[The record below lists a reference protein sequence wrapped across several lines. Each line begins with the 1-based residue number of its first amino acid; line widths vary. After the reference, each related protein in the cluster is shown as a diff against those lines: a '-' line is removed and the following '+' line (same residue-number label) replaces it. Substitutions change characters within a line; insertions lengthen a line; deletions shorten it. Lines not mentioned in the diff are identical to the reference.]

1 MHSLKPF
8 TLILASA
15 LFISACAT
23 DEFGNR
29 RELTDAEKGAMIGAG
44 IGVLAGLGAKDKKK
58 RAVIYGI
65 VGGIAGGAVG
75 HYMDSQKKD
84 FEKQLS
90 NEIQSGAVIVEK
102 LPGDV
107 LMITMTSQTSFDV
120 DSTQIKPGFYS
131 TMDKIAAIVKKYGKT
146 MLTLV
151 GHTDSTGSN
160 AYNQQLSERRAA
172 SVQAY
177 LSNAGVIPQ
186 RLSAYGMGEEKPR
199 ASNASEAGRAL
210 NRRVE
215 IIIEPIVE
223 GQQ

>member
-1 MHSLKPF
+1 
-8 TLILASA
+8 
-15 LFISACAT
+15 
-23 DEFGNR
+23 
-29 RELTDAEKGAMIGAG
+29 MIGAG

-65 VGGIAGGAVG
+65 VGGVAGGAVG

-84 FEKQLS
+84 FEKQLAS
-90 NEIQSGAVIVEK
+90 EIQSGAVLVEK
-102 LPGDV
+102 LPDNV
-107 LMITMTSQTSFDV
+107 LLVTMTSQTSFDV

-131 TMDKIAAIVKKYGKT
+131 SMDKIAAIVKKYGKT
-146 MLTLV
+146 MLTMV

-172 SVQAY
+172 SVQGY

-199 ASNASEAGRAL
+199 SSNDTEAGRTL

-223 GQQ
+223 GQN